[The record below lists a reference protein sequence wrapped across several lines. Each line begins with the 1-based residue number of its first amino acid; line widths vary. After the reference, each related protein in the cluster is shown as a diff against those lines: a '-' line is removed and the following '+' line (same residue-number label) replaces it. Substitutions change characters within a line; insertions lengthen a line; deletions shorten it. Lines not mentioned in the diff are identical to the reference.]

1 MFRNLKK
8 TNLKLVAVISLLI
21 IAIATAGGTLATLTV
36 NSNVGSSGAVNV
48 SANLGV
54 YSDSG
59 CTTPLTTINW
69 GNLSAGGSIT
79 RTVYIKNTSSGLSLT
94 LSMSTSSWNP
104 TSANG
109 PITVTWDKEN
119 TKITPTQYIAA
130 VVTLNV
136 SSSIVDITNFSVQIN
151 ITGTN

>member
-1 MFRNLKK
+1 MLQKLKK
-8 TNLKLVAVISLLI
+8 TNMKLVAVISLVI
-21 IAIATAGGTLATLTV
+21 IAISTAGGTFAALTV

-59 CTTPLTTINW
+59 CNTPLTTINW

-79 RTVYIKNTSSGLSLT
+79 RTIYIKNTSSGLSLT
-94 LSMSTSSWNP
+94 LNMSTSNWNP

-119 TKITPTQYIAA
+119 TRINPAQSVAA
-130 VVTLNV
+130 VLTLNV
-136 SSSIVDITNFSVQIN
+136 SPSIIDITNFSVQIN

>member
-1 MFRNLKK
+1 MHQRLKK
-8 TNLKLVAVISLLI
+8 TNLKLIAVISLAI
-21 IAIATAGGTLATLTV
+21 IAISTAGGTLAALTA

-54 YSDSG
+54 YSDNN
-59 CTTPLTTINW
+59 CNTPLTTINW

-79 RTVYIKNTSSGLSLT
+79 KTVYIKNTSSGLSLT
-94 LSMSTSSWNP
+94 LSMSTSSWSP

-119 TKITPTQYIAA
+119 TRINPAQSVAA
-130 VVTLNV
+130 VLTLNV
-136 SSSIVDITNFSVQIN
+136 SPSIVDITNFSVQIN
-151 ITGTN
+151 IAGTN